1 MIFIIF
7 RENWTTCSQQR
18 RRFLGLA
25 SSSTCPGATSP
36 AGWDLNMLCDNW
48 IFPVVLSW
56 NLSARYLLQPGLPL
70 TSFPLRWSQGRH
82 QVEEPLK
89 TAMRSTFF
97 HTSFS
102 VKSSTTK
109 QPTSPPS
116 EIAVTNLSWISAPCV
131 EDPVVTKFFFNQL
144 TKNAWFH
151 SITGGVS

>member
-89 TAMRSTFF
+89 KAIRPIFFPYIIFSEKLTNKTTNKPTIRNSSDKPFLDLRTMCWRSCGHQILLMINSQKMYNFI
-97 HTSFS
+97 
-102 VKSSTTK
+102 
-109 QPTSPPS
+109 Q
-116 EIAVTNLSWISAPCV
+116 
-131 EDPVVTKFFFNQL
+131 
-144 TKNAWFH
+144 
-151 SITGGVS
+151 